1 MNWFISQVYFIT
13 NKDAFVYD
21 SISIDVLKV
30 TLYSMHNVIFYVM
43 LLLILCFNDYYF
55 QYDFHYAFGYVLV
68 IQHYT

>member
-1 MNWFISQVYFIT
+1 MNWFIYQMYFIP

-30 TLYSMHNVIFYVM
+30 TLYPIYTVIFFVM
-43 LLLILCFNDYYF
+43 LLLIIFQMITIF
-55 QYDFHYAFGYVLV
+55 QYDFRYALGYVWV